1 MYDIKCLVIR
11 YSKLSHSGLKRICT
25 ALERDYCA
33 ITSLM
38 LLSGRLNDKLV
49 NCLSDLV
56 TRKLTDLQL
65 FENEDITDVAV
76 KHLCEALKTKTSM
89 ITQLRLDSNHI
100 TDDGVACLC
109 NAFTNSQVCKLSLTD
124 NRITDAGVERLSQ
137 TLLDANCKLRE
148 LDLRHNQITD
158 TGAVALSR
166 ALKHPNCKVTTLI
179 WLVT

>member
-33 ITSLM
+33 ITSLR
-38 LLSGRLNDKLV
+38 LLSGRLNDELV

-89 ITQLRLDSNHI
+89 ITQLRLDSNRL
-100 TDDGVACLC
+100 ACLC

-137 TLLDANCKLRE
+137 TLLDANCKLR
-148 LDLRHNQITD
+148 N
-158 TGAVALSR
+158 
-166 ALKHPNCKVTTLI
+166 
-179 WLVT
+179 